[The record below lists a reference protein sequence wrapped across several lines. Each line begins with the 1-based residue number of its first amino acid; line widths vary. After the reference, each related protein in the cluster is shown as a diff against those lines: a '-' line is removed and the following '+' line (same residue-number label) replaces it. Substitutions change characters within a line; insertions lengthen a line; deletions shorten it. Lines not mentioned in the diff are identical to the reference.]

1 MKTAKTVLEADQKA
15 TNEVQQNLET
25 LTTNK
30 AFMKKITQD
39 IVKSSGSIVHS
50 SYELT
55 NLLMKSGNGLFT
67 RGLETTAKLFGDDI
81 SREMSK
87 LILVASG
94 RIVTGSVTVVM
105 GGLTMGY
112 DIYKLTSQIEILAT
126 KSIESS
132 AEELKEIANKLEESL
147 QELHNAVDGNT
158 IENL

>member
-1 MKTAKTVLEADQKA
+1 M
-15 TNEVQQNLET
+15 
-25 LTTNK
+25 
-30 AFMKKITQD
+30 
-39 IVKSSGSIVHS
+39 HS

-55 NLLMKSGNGLFT
+55 NLLMKSGNGLLT

-147 QELHNAVDGNT
+147 QELHNSVDERA